1 MEQLAQTREESRFAG
16 LDAPKKINATFFTH
30 FKIQLSKC

>member
-16 LDAPKKINATFFTH
+16 LDAPKKINATFHPF
-30 FKIQLSKC
+30 